1 MFPILQVGPLAI
13 QLPGLFL
20 LAGVWVGSTIAE
32 REAPKRGLSGEALS
46 SLVFFGL
53 VAGLLGARLGYAL
66 KYWTV
71 YAEDPLGLVS
81 LNLNTLS
88 APEGVAAALLTALIV
103 ARRHH
108 LPLWPTLDA
117 FATGLAAFAIFA
129 GLADLSSGNAF
140 GAPTS
145 LPWAIE
151 LWGAQRHPS
160 QVYAILLAMA
170 VFVMIRRL
178 SRAPA
183 FPGFLFLTWL
193 ALAAAS
199 RLFLEAFRGDSVI
212 VLGSLRAAQLMSL
225 IILGTALLG
234 LHRRARLAMETEGG
248 PRAEKVTPRQSS

>member
-1 MFPILQVGPLAI
+1 MLPILQVGPLAI
-13 QLPGLFL
+13 QLPGLLL
-20 LAGVWVGSTIAE
+20 LAGVWVGSALIE
-32 REAPKRGLSGEALS
+32 GEAPKRGLSGATLG
-46 SLVFFGL
+46 SLVFYGL

-66 KYWTV
+66 RYWPV
-71 YAEDPLGLVS
+71 YAEDPLGMVS
-81 LNLNTLS
+81 LNPLTLS
-88 APEGVAAALLTALIV
+88 TAEGVAAALLVGVVL
-103 ARRHH
+103 ARRRR
-108 LPLWPTLDA
+108 LPLWSPLDA
-117 FATGLAAFAIFA
+117 FTPGLAAFAVFA

-199 RLFLEAFRGDSVI
+199 RLFLEAFRGGSVI

-248 PRAEKVTPRQSS
+248 PRAEKVTPGY